1 MIFLAVLSALTLKPR
16 IIESTA
22 TAKFASDSLIPPT
35 PLETI
40 LTLALSVPKSF
51 NAAVIASHVPPTS
64 VLMITLRTFFA
75 SWPSVSKDLR
85 QIHLFV

>member
-1 MIFLAVLSALTLKPR
+1 VLSALTLKPR

-64 VLMITLRTFFA
+64 VFYDYVENFFRFLA
-75 SWPSVSKDLR
+75 
-85 QIHLFV
+85 